1 MCNEKNVFCQ
11 THLLSRGMSHEED
24 LILFAKENRVDEI
37 VIGIKKKSKVGKLIL
52 GSTASFEG
60 ELKKKT
66 LLLVI
71 N

>member
-1 MCNEKNVFCQ
+1 
-11 THLLSRGMSHEED
+11 MSHEED